1 MKALAPALLLAIA
14 SPVCAAA
21 QTAPVAAAAAEPD
34 PARLAAAR
42 ALLAKI
48 MPPDRIDAMID
59 QMMRPMM
66 DNLRNAMA
74 QSPQLQ
80 AAFVKNP
87 QAKTVLNAFVDDEL
101 KHSIALTKQAMPTM
115 LDAIARGYAR
125 RFTVAQMHDVSA
137 FFDTPSGKLYAEQAP
152 TIMADPD
159 VLATQRA
166 VMEQSIRG
174 TMERA
179 QAMVAKLAAEQDK
192 K

>member
-1 MKALAPALLLAIA
+1 MKTLVAALLIAVSAPAVAT
-14 SPVCAAA
+14 A
-21 QTAPVAAAAAEPD
+21 QTATVAQAPEPARIAAAK
-34 PARLAAAR
+34 
-42 ALLAKI
+42 ALIAKV
-48 MPPDRIDAMID
+48 MPPERIDAMID

-66 DNLRNAMA
+66 ENLRNAMA
-74 QSPQLQ
+74 QAPQMQ
-80 AAFVKNP
+80 AAFAKDPKVKG
-87 QAKTVLNAFVDDEL
+87 VLDAFVDGEL
-101 KHSIALTKQAMPTM
+101 QHSIALTKSSMPTM
-115 LDAIARGYAR
+115 MDAMARAYAR
-125 RFTVAQMHDVSA
+125 RFTVAQLNDVSA

-159 VLATQRA
+159 VLAAQRA

>member
-1 MKALAPALLLAIA
+1 MRMLATALVLAVAVPA
-14 SPVCAAA
+14 AATA
-21 QTAPVAAAAAEPD
+21 QTAPVAQAPEPARIAAAK
-34 PARLAAAR
+34 
-42 ALLAKI
+42 ALIAKV
-48 MPPDRIDAMID
+48 MPQERVDAMID

-66 DNLRNAMA
+66 ENLRNAMA
-74 QSPQLQ
+74 QAPQMQ
-80 AAFVKNP
+80 AAF
-87 QAKTVLNAFVDDEL
+87 AKDPKAKAMLDAFVDEEL
-101 KHSIALTKQAMPTM
+101 RHSMALTKSSMPTM
-115 LDAIARGYAR
+115 MDAMARAYAR
-125 RFTVAQMHDVSA
+125 RFTVAQLNDVST

-159 VLATQRA
+159 VLAAQRA